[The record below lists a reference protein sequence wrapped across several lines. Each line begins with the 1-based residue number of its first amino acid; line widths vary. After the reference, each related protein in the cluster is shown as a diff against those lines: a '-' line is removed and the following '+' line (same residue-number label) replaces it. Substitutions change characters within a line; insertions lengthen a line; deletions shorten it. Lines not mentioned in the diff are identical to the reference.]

1 MSHTEELSPARFEF
15 DATQGQLC
23 CLGSWT
29 LAGIAT
35 LERQLSNA
43 PPDFKTNS
51 LRIDGSQIQAMD
63 SAGAWLLYR
72 TRQQWTQQGLGL
84 ELQQFDTAHLS
95 LMEMMHHYMAELP
108 AVPVPV
114 KVSLLASLGQDVTQ
128 RGARLVDFLAF
139 IGEICFT
146 VARSWR
152 HPSRI
157 RWHAIFANLNTSG
170 VQALPIVGL
179 MAFLMGIVIAYQ
191 GGVQLSRYGA
201 NILIVE
207 LVGVTLLR
215 ELSPL
220 LTAIIIAGRSGSAY
234 TAQIGTMR
242 VTDELD
248 ALRTMGIPP
257 SELLVLPKLFAMII
271 VLPLL
276 TAFSDILGIFGGM
289 MVAKLSLGVSF
300 TDFIERL
307 PRAVSFNHYL
317 IGIGKAP
324 IFAAI
329 IALIGCYQG
338 LQVHGGADSV
348 GKQVTISVVQ
358 AIFFVILADAF
369 FSILFSALKI

>member
-1 MSHTEELSPARFEF
+1 MSDSDNLARFECE
-15 DATQGQLC
+15 ASQGR

-35 LERQLSNA
+35 LERQLSKN
-43 PPDFKTNS
+43 PKPDTAN
-51 LRIDGSQIQAMD
+51 LLIDGSQIVTMD

-72 TRQQWTQQGLGL
+72 TRQQWTQQGVVI
-84 ELQQFDTAHLS
+84 ELQEFKPEHLA
-95 LMEMMHHYMAELP
+95 LMEMTHHYMAELP
-108 AVPVPV
+108 AVPRLV
-114 KVSLLASLGQDVTQ
+114 KPSLLNSLGCDVVQ
-128 RGARLVDFLAF
+128 RGTRFVDFLAF

-146 VARSWR
+146 IARSIR
-152 HPSRI
+152 YPRRI
-157 RWHAIFANLNTSG
+157 RWHAIFANLHGSG

-257 SELLVLPKLFAMII
+257 SELLVLPKLFAMIL

-289 MVAKLSLGVSF
+289 VVAKFSLGVSF

-307 PRAVSFNHYL
+307 PRAVSFKHYL
-317 IGIGKAP
+317 VGIGKTP
-324 IFAAI
+324 VFAAI

-338 LQVHGGADSV
+338 LQVQGGADSV

-358 AIFFVILADAF
+358 AIFFVIVADAF
-369 FSILFSALKI
+369 FSILFSMLKI